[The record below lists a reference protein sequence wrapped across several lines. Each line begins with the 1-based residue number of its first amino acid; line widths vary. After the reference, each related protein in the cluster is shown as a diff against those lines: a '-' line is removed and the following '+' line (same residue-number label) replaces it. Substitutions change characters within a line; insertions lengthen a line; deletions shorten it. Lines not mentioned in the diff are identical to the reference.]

1 MEPIAVSGVQ
11 AKAMPGPTIG
21 EGFQRLY
28 GELRAIAGYHLRQER
43 PDHTLQA
50 TALVHEA
57 YLRLASQSETGG
69 LSRTRILALASEM
82 IRRILVDYARQRKA
96 VSRGRER
103 PHVQLDCIDIPELDD
118 QPLDVIDFDA
128 ALKDLAAAN
137 PRQARVVELRYFG
150 GLSVA
155 ETAKTLHVSE
165 GTVKGDWRGESL
177 APSATLQVRAQESG
191 LPRPSCRDP

>member
-1 MEPIAVSGVQ
+1 
-11 AKAMPGPTIG
+11 MPGPTIG

-96 VSRGRER
+96 VKRGRER

-128 ALKDLAAAN
+128 ALKDLAALN

-165 GTVKGDWRGESL
+165 GTVKGDWRV
-177 APSATLQVRAQESG
+177 ARAW
-191 LPRPSCRDP
+191 LRLRVCR